1 MRESTTP
8 SEQLDAFDSNPEWES
23 NSRFKEVEAALVWMV
38 QYDGAEPPKEVPES
52 EYVLFGDFRNG
63 VIRAMDRKKVTQ
75 RRDRRI

>member
-38 QYDGAEPPKEVPES
+38 QHDGAEPPKEVPRS
-52 EYVLFGDFRNG
+52 EYVLFGDFQTSAKRQESTG
-63 VIRAMDRKKVTQ
+63 LPVEE
-75 RRDRRI
+75 